1 MEYIIAKLAK
11 ISGVSTRTL
20 RFYDEIGLLKPARW
34 TQGGY
39 RVYADKEVDLLQQIL
54 FFRELDMPLG
64 VIRDILHSDDF
75 SDIQAL
81 AGHLSNLE
89 DKRARLDKLITNVK
103 KTLRQRRGK
112 TTMSDKEKFEGFKQE
127 LIARNEK
134 KYGKEIREKYGDK
147 EVDSSNQKLAGQ
159 SQEQYDLAQEL
170 SSQINALLKQ
180 AMKTGDPAGEPA
192 QAACEKHA
200 QWLRLY
206 WKEYSKETHKALGD
220 MYVSDP
226 RFTAYYDAVV
236 PGSATL
242 LRDAL
247 YIYCEE

>member
-1 MEYIIAKLAK
+1 
-11 ISGVSTRTL
+11 
-20 RFYDEIGLLKPARW
+20 
-34 TQGGY
+34 
-39 RVYADKEVDLLQQIL
+39 
-54 FFRELDMPLG
+54 
-64 VIRDILHSDDF
+64 
-75 SDIQAL
+75 
-81 AGHLSNLE
+81 
-89 DKRARLDKLITNVK
+89 
-103 KTLRQRRGK
+103 
-112 TTMSDKEKFEGFKQE
+112 MSDKEKFEGFKQE

>member
-64 VIRDILHSDDF
+64 DIRDILHSDDF

-81 AGHLSNLE
+81 AGHLSKLE

-103 KTLRQRRGK
+103 KNLAP
-112 TTMSDKEKFEGFKQE
+112 KERKNHYE
-127 LIARNEK
+127 
-134 KYGKEIREKYGDK
+134 
-147 EVDSSNQKLAGQ
+147 
-159 SQEQYDLAQEL
+159 
-170 SSQINALLKQ
+170 
-180 AMKTGDPAGEPA
+180 
-192 QAACEKHA
+192 
-200 QWLRLY
+200 
-206 WKEYSKETHKALGD
+206 
-220 MYVSDP
+220 
-226 RFTAYYDAVV
+226 
-236 PGSATL
+236 
-242 LRDAL
+242 
-247 YIYCEE
+247 